1 MNQTEYVLLQVLRM
15 LLANCFHEADNNK
28 MSSVAIPP
36 IGTGNLGFESHV
48 VAKVMHEEL
57 FQFSRRNPQTT
68 LRDVRFV
75 VYQKDDRVIQVS
87 S

>member
-1 MNQTEYVLLQVLRM
+1 MF
-15 LLANCFHEADNNK
+15 LANCFQEADNNK
-28 MSSVAIPP
+28 MKSVAIPP
-36 IGTGNLGFESHV
+36 IGTGNLGFDPHF
-48 VAKVMHEEL
+48 VANVMREEL

-75 VYQKDDRVIQVS
+75 VYQKDDCVIQAS

>member
-1 MNQTEYVLLQVLRM
+1 M

-28 MSSVAIPP
+28 MTSVAIPP
-36 IGTGNLGFESHV
+36 VGTGKLGFDAHF
-48 VAKVMHEEL
+48 VAKVIREEL
-57 FQFSRRNPQTT
+57 FLFSSRNPQTT

-75 VYQKDDRVIQVS
+75 VYQKDDRIIQVS

>member
-1 MNQTEYVLLQVLRM
+1 M
-15 LLANCFHEADNNK
+15 LLANCFQEADNNK
-28 MSSVAIPP
+28 MKSIAIPP
-36 IGTGNLGFESHV
+36 IGTGKLGFDAHF

-57 FQFSRRNPQTT
+57 FKFSRHNPQTT

-75 VYQKDDRVIQVS
+75 VYQRDDRIIQVS